1 MAGRLHLAVL
11 VNEELQLKKL
21 VRRFV
26 KNGLKDN
33 RLNVLIVSRDE
44 EPKYMGF
51 LKGIRMESGDIEIL
65 LHEELYS
72 DTSIGSSFKP
82 ILNGLV
88 SVKKLA
94 RKRRKSGLQIIGTIV
109 GNLYQHKRYS
119 DCFKVEKHWQEL
131 IPRFDMPIVALCPY
145 KSVVPPE
152 LRMRLVECHDGII
165 SLQHNGKEK
174 STFEFLSGKLG
185 KEKPKSEI
193 LKLLDR

>member
-33 RLNVLIVSRDE
+33 RLNVLIVSKDE

-51 LKGIRMESGDIEIL
+51 LKDIRMKSEDIEIL

-72 DTSIGSSFKP
+72 DTRIGSSFKP
-82 ILNGLV
+82 ILKRLI
-88 SVKKLA
+88 SVKELV

-109 GNLYQHKRYS
+109 GNLYQQKKYS
-119 DCFKVEKHWQEL
+119 DCFKIEKHWQEL

-145 KSVVPPE
+145 KSVLPPE
-152 LRMRLVECHDGII
+152 LRMPLMECHDGII
-165 SLQHNGKEK
+165 NLQHNGDKEK
-174 STFEFLSGKLG
+174 STFEFLSGNWAG
-185 KEKPKSEI
+185 KSLN
-193 LKLLDR
+193 LKF